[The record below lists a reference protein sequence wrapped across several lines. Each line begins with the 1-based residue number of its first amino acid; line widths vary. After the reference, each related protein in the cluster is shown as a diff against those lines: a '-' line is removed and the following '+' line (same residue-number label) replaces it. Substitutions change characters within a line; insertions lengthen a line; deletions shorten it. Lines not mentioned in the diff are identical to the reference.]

1 MAAVKITIIGGGSG
15 GFTLGHVKAI
25 CLTPNLYG
33 SAVCLMDIDADRLND
48 AYLVCQR
55 LVKQAGVDLKMEKTL
70 DRREAL
76 QGAAFVINTALVD
89 GGRRLAEGW
98 TIAEKHGIKWGGSY
112 HILYDEPFWL
122 NYYQFQL
129 FEGIARDMLE
139 LCPKA
144 WLLLV
149 ANPVLAGT
157 TFLQRKYPGLQM
169 VGLCGAD
176 AAAYSIARTLGLDS
190 KHVTYE
196 APGVNHFIW
205 LTKMFY
211 KGQDVFPM
219 LNRWLETEAEK
230 YWQNHPEGEMGM
242 KKLDLYR
249 NLGAIPIG
257 DSASITGASWPW
269 WYHSS
274 ADVEARWKANSR
286 DWWYTYA
293 EGVRQAPKHFKE
305 LVRDEK
311 HVFIGADEKRASEVG
326 GDHGLQI
333 PVIESIACDIPRVLV
348 TNVRN
353 SNEFIA
359 GIPSDFEVEIPTLI
373 SRRGIQGIK
382 TGGLPKPII
391 AHILRDRVAPVEM
404 ELAAYEKGSRALLTQ
419 LVMMDKWTQS
429 VKNANDLID
438 EIFAL
443 PYHGELR
450 EHYR

>member
-25 CLTPNLYG
+25 CLTPNLHG
-33 SAVCLMDIDADRLND
+33 STVCLIDIDADRLND
-48 AYLVCQR
+48 VFVVCRR
-55 LVKQAGVDLKMEKTL
+55 LIQQAGVNLKMEQTV

-76 QGAAFVINTALVD
+76 RGADFVIDTALVD
-89 GGRRLAEGW
+89 GSRRLSEGW
-98 TIAEKHGIKWGGSY
+98 KIAEQHGIKWGGSY

-122 NYYQFQL
+122 NYYQLQL
-129 FEGIARDMLE
+129 FEGIARDILE

-149 ANPVLAGT
+149 ANPVMAGT
-157 TFLQRKYPGLQM
+157 TFLQRKYPELQM

-176 AAAYSIARTLGLDS
+176 ANVHTISNVLGLDR

-196 APGVNHFIW
+196 VPGVNHFIW

-211 KGQDVFPM
+211 KGQDVFP
-219 LNRWLETEAEK
+219 LINRWLETEADK
-230 YWQNHPEGEMGM
+230 YWTDHDAGGEMGM

-257 DSASITGASWPW
+257 DTCHWSGASWPW

-274 ADVEARWKANSR
+274 DDVEQIWRSYGSR
-286 DWWYTYA
+286 NMWHEYI
-293 EGVRQAPKHFKE
+293 ENVRQAPAHFKK
-305 LVRDEK
+305 LAQDKK
-311 HVFIGADEKRASEVG
+311 HLFFSEEEQRQEG
-326 GDHGLQI
+326 GHGLQI
-333 PVIESIACDIPRVLV
+333 PIIESIACDIPRVFI
-348 TNVRN
+348 TNIRN
-353 SNEFIA
+353 SDDFVA
-359 GIPSDFEVEIPTLI
+359 GIPRDFEVEIPTLI
-373 SRRGIQGIK
+373 SRRGVQGIK

-419 LVMMDKWTQS
+419 LVLMDKWTQDL
-429 VKNANDLID
+429 KHANDLID
-438 EIFAL
+438 AIFAL
-443 PYHGELR
+443 PYHQELR
-450 EHYR
+450 KHYR

>member
-1 MAAVKITIIGGGSG
+1 MAAVKIAIIGGGSG

-25 CLTPNLYG
+25 CLTPNLHG
-33 SAVCLMDIDADRLND
+33 STVSLMDIDADRLND
-48 AYLVCQR
+48 VFIVCQR
-55 LVKQAGVDLKMEKTL
+55 LIQQAGVELKVETTL

-76 QGAAFVINTALVD
+76 RGADFVIDTALVD
-89 GGRRLAEGW
+89 GSRRLSEGW
-98 TIAEKHGIKWGGSY
+98 KIAEKHGVQWGGSY

-122 NYYQFQL
+122 NYYQLQL

-157 TFLQRKYPGLQM
+157 TFLQRKYPELQM

-176 AAAYSIARTLGLDS
+176 RAAYTIADVLGLDR

-211 KGQDVFPM
+211 KGQDVFP
-219 LNRWLETEAEK
+219 LIERWLETEAEK
-230 YWQNHPEGEMGM
+230 YWPDHPEGEMGL

-257 DSASITGASWPW
+257 DSASLTGASWPW

-274 ADVEARWKANSR
+274 ADVEKRWRTNSR
-286 DWWYTYA
+286 DWWYNYTDK
-293 EGVRQAPKHFKE
+293 VRQAPERFKQ
-305 LVRDEK
+305 LVRDEQ
-311 HVFIGADEKRASEVG
+311 HVFIEAEEQRVEG
-326 GDHGLQI
+326 GHGLQI
-333 PVIESIACDIPRVLV
+333 PIIESIACDIPRVFI
-348 TNVRN
+348 TNIRN
-353 SNEFIA
+353 SGEFVA
-359 GIPSDFEVEIPTLI
+359 GIPRDFEAEIPTLI
-373 SRRGIQGIK
+373 SRRGVQGIK

-391 AHILRDRVAPVEM
+391 AHLLRDRVAPVEL
-404 ELAAYEKGSRALLTQ
+404 ELAAYQQGSRRLLTQ
-419 LVMMDKWTQS
+419 LVLTDKWITS
-429 VKNANDLID
+429 VKQADDLIA
-438 EIFAL
+438 EIFSR
-443 PYHGELR
+443 PYHRELR